1 MPTIKEKRRSKSVSP
16 TRASSSSTSTAVPP
30 PPNPKPK
37 RKPATPKPFT
47 VVYNSMGTIGALSP
61 FDPQKDDFEMWEGT
75 FNSFVIANSLD
86 VTKDPDRCRVQLA
99 QAQEA
104 ADASTALIRGQPQ
117 PSAPTPT
124 DPVHKTSN
132 HRSHQQQQ
140 QTPKKWGNKRNNNS
154 QQQQQPNP
162 PNRTGNRN
170 NQNSTF
176 NCSHCG
182 SNQHSGNK
190 CTFKDSTCFKC
201 QKKGHLASVCRSSG
215 TNNKRNNS
223 SANNQV
229 GVNDNRYVD
238 LAHMREIPNE
248 DLEKSINFLASE
260 KMEVLPVTAAK
271 IRHSTARD
279 PVLNKVL
286 QLILFG
292 WPPNLRDEDK
302 AHLQPY
308 FIRRDELTIVEG
320 VIMWVR
326 NKQLEQEKQYNQRAK
341 QREFKQDAVVWVRT
355 FSKGEEKWSLGTI
368 SSRSGPVTYIVQV
381 GNRLISRH
389 ADQIREAHQRDK
401 GTLATASTSTAFQP
415 PPQDSE

>member
-1 MPTIKEKRRSKSVSP
+1 MLAINMSDNMRYARDLFLNQHHYNHHYLNTDSWFKAPGLRCKEV
-16 TRASSSSTSTAVPP
+16 
-30 PPNPKPK
+30 
-37 RKPATPKPFT
+37 
-47 VVYNSMGTIGALSP
+47 
-61 FDPQKDDFEMWEGT
+61 
-75 FNSFVIANSLD
+75 
-86 VTKDPDRCRVQLA
+86 VQLA

-162 PNRTGNRN
+162 PNLSGNRN
-170 NQNSTF
+170 NQNSIF

-182 SNQHSGNK
+182 SNLHSGNK

-229 GVNDNRYVD
+229 GVNDNHYVD
-238 LAHMREIPNE
+238 LAHMREI
-248 DLEKSINFLASE
+248 L
-260 KMEVLPVTAAK
+260 
-271 IRHSTARD
+271 
-279 PVLNKVL
+279 
-286 QLILFG
+286 
-292 WPPNLRDEDK
+292 
-302 AHLQPY
+302 
-308 FIRRDELTIVEG
+308 
-320 VIMWVR
+320 R

-341 QREFKQDAVVWVRT
+341 QREFKQDAVVWVQT